1 MKLFLIGLMGSGKSV
16 MGKRISQSVQLP
28 FIDLDDEIEKEEGL
42 KISEI
47 FSTKGEDYF
56 RTLEA
61 SALRRYSETKEFVMA
76 TGGGA
81 PCFHDNMEFI
91 NKTGTSIFINTPV
104 KDILSRMGKH
114 QKETRPML
122 ANVPEEKLEEKLISL
137 LQKRLPFYQQA
148 HITVNGATD
157 TAWDILQ
164 LLHPKK

>member
-1 MKLFLIGLMGSGKSV
+1 

-28 FIDLDDEIEKEEGL
+28 FIDLDDEIEKEVGM
-42 KISEI
+42 KIPEI

-91 NKTGTSIFINTPV
+91 NKTGTSIFLNTPI
-104 KDILSRMGKH
+104 KDILNRMGKH
-114 QKETRPML
+114 QKQTRPML
-122 ANVPEEKLEEKLISL
+122 ANVPEEKLEGKLISL

-148 HITVNGATD
+148 HIMVNGTTD